1 MLLGLLCHSKS
12 ESLAVCSH
20 YYSTKMTCKVQ
31 TRNPGSVLEGL
42 GASFAG
48 SCSAWVSSRI
58 EPPTHAFH
66 HIVIQKMPKDKKPL
80 QI

>member
-1 MLLGLLCHSKS
+1 MKSGDHSWS
-12 ESLAVCSH
+12 NHLQVIEQ
-20 YYSTKMTCKVQ
+20 MTCKVQ